1 MDQEAIFARCLEELN
16 YALTEPE
23 FDAEKTYAILKE
35 LCVAFRVC
43 KGMAEY
49 YRGEKEERNGEGV
62 IRVCYDNGRE
72 PEEVL
77 DCRVVLNNLMI
88 VNCKAF
94 RAKGSE
100 PWSVTERARISM
112 VERLMV
118 NVVGRIRMAGL
129 IEQATLYDDAGYSNF
144 RFFTLLT
151 ERLGAAGRLP
161 GYAFVRFNLKHFSLV
176 NRQLGREV
184 TNRVLKQ
191 YIGAVE
197 SSVSPEGTVSRL
209 GGDNFIALLR
219 KEKLDRLLRVLAG
232 IPVEYDGPDGGRIMI
247 SARAGIFIV
256 PDDYFFHEYG
266 EIMDRLTS
274 AYNGALRGGGD
285 FFYSNEQLIEEKEHA
300 MRVRQAFPH
309 ALASREFLVFY
320 QPKVRV
326 EDGSLAGAEA
336 LSRWFRDGRL
346 IMPGEFI
353 PALEQT
359 MDICRLDFYVLEQVC
374 RDLRRWLDGGRQAVP
389 VSVNMSRR
397 HLMDMDL
404 LSHILFVVD
413 KYQVPHEYIEI
424 ELTETTSDV
433 EFRDLKRIVAG
444 LQQAGVCTS
453 VDDFGIGYSSLNLIK
468 EVPWDIIKVD
478 RKFLPADADS
488 EHGRQ
493 AIMFRHVV
501 SMAKE
506 LGLTC
511 VAEGVETPDQLSILR
526 ENGCEI
532 AQGFYF
538 DKPLPVKEFEQ
549 RMDRHRYPKE

>member
-16 YALTEPE
+16 YALTETE

-49 YRGEKEERNGEGV
+49 YRGEKEERKGEGV
-62 IRVCYDNGRE
+62 IRVCYDNGKE
-72 PEEVL
+72 AEEVL

-100 PWSVTERARISM
+100 PWSVTERARIAM

-151 ERLGAAGRLP
+151 ERLGASGKLP

-197 SSVSPEGTVSRL
+197 NSVSPEGTVSRL
-209 GGDNFIALLR
+209 GGDNFIALLL

-247 SARAGIFIV
+247 SARAGIFVV

-274 AYNGALRGGGD
+274 AYNGALRGGRD
-285 FFYSNEQLIEEKEHA
+285 FF
-300 MRVRQAFPH
+300 
-309 ALASREFLVFY
+309 
-320 QPKVRV
+320 
-326 EDGSLAGAEA
+326 
-336 LSRWFRDGRL
+336 
-346 IMPGEFI
+346 
-353 PALEQT
+353 
-359 MDICRLDFYVLEQVC
+359 
-374 RDLRRWLDGGRQAVP
+374 
-389 VSVNMSRR
+389 
-397 HLMDMDL
+397 
-404 LSHILFVVD
+404 
-413 KYQVPHEYIEI
+413 
-424 ELTETTSDV
+424 
-433 EFRDLKRIVAG
+433 
-444 LQQAGVCTS
+444 
-453 VDDFGIGYSSLNLIK
+453 
-468 EVPWDIIKVD
+468 
-478 RKFLPADADS
+478 
-488 EHGRQ
+488 
-493 AIMFRHVV
+493 
-501 SMAKE
+501 
-506 LGLTC
+506 
-511 VAEGVETPDQLSILR
+511 
-526 ENGCEI
+526 
-532 AQGFYF
+532 
-538 DKPLPVKEFEQ
+538 
-549 RMDRHRYPKE
+549 